1 MKTIFRVASTEL
13 KTLFY
18 SPIAW
23 FLIIIFFIQ
32 AGIPYIST
40 LESLARDQ
48 DAGLKL
54 NISFIDVIFFGN
66 RSVFSSVMQN
76 LYLYLPL
83 LTMGLI
89 SRETSSGTIRLLY
102 SSPIHV
108 RDIVLGKFLSMMV
121 MCLLLVAVVGIF
133 IVSSYF
139 TVQSPDTGQLLSSLL
154 GLYLL
159 LLSYAAIGLFMS
171 SLTNYQVV
179 AAVCTFVVV
188 WVLQYVGGLWQG
200 VAFVRSLTYF
210 LSISG
215 RTGKMLEGLITSKD
229 LIYFILII
237 YLFLGL
243 AVYKLRAGMES
254 TPAVVRVGRYALL
267 FASVLT
273 IGYVSSIPQLVAYFD
288 VTRDQKNTI
297 TPAGQRIIAELGD
310 APLEVTGYANM
321 LDQFFEFGSP
331 DAYNSNLAKW
341 EPYMRF
347 KHNIVL
353 KNVMYY
359 DTINQT
365 NNMMRWYPG
374 KNLGQVAKQVA
385 DSRDLPLSELK
396 KPAEI
401 RKIID
406 LSDEPGWYTMQ
417 LKYKD
422 RTTFL
427 RVFPDN
433 ERWPSET
440 EVSAAFKR
448 LLQAKM
454 PKIVFVTGQLER
466 RIDKMGDREYR
477 MIANLKSF
485 RHSLLNQGFDVD
497 TVSLETDVIPPGIA
511 ALVLA
516 DPRTVLSPAAMGKLQ
531 QYIDQGGN
539 LLIAGEPGKQYIINP
554 LIKQFGVQLM
564 DGTIIYRSKDL
575 QPELAVPHA
584 AEGTPELYPGLEHSE
599 HEKAVVTMPT
609 ATALSYAG
617 QAANGTKNEG
627 TNDLTIK
634 PLLMTDS
641 AKSWLKKGRVVTDSA
656 AIEYMAKEGDE
667 RKDLP
672 TAVSLTRKINHRQQ
686 RIVIAGDA
694 DFMAN
699 TEQQRFNV
707 RSINFAFNTGLF
719 SWLSNGEFPVYS
731 SRPPAID
738 IKVLVTKD
746 QVKMHRI
753 FYLWV
758 LPGILLVFGTIL
770 LLRRK
775 RK

>member
-32 AGIPYIST
+32 AGIPYLSN

-48 DAGLKL
+48 DSGLKL
-54 NISFIDVIFFGN
+54 NISFMETIFYGN
-66 RSVFSSVMQN
+66 RGVFGSVMQN

-102 SSPIHV
+102 SSPISV

-121 MCLLLVAVVGIF
+121 MCLLLTAVVGVF
-133 IVSSYF
+133 IVSGYF
-139 TVQSPDTGQLLSSLL
+139 TVQSPDMGQLLSGLL

-159 LLSYAAIGLFMS
+159 LCAYAAIGLFMS

-179 AAVCTFVVV
+179 AAVCTFVIV
-188 WVLQYVGGLWQG
+188 WVLEYVGGLWQG

-215 RTGKMLEGLITSKD
+215 RTGKMLGGLITSKD
-229 LIYFILII
+229 VIYFILII
-237 YLFLGL
+237 YLFLAL

-254 TPAVVRVGRYALL
+254 TPVAVKVGRYALL
-267 FASVLT
+267 VSFVLMV
-273 IGYVSSIPQLVAYFD
+273 GYVSSIPQLVVYSD
-288 VTRDQKNTI
+288 VTRNQKNTI

-310 APLEVTGYANM
+310 EPLEVTGYANM
-321 LDQFFEFGSP
+321 LGQYFELGSP

-353 KNVMYY
+353 KNMMYY
-359 DTINQT
+359 DTIGGA

-374 KNLGQVAKQVA
+374 KSLEQVAKQVS
-385 DSRDLPLSELK
+385 DSRDLGLSELK

-417 LKYKD
+417 LKYKG
-422 RTTFL
+422 RKTFL

-433 ERWPSET
+433 ERWPTET

-448 LLQAKM
+448 LLQTKM
-454 PKIVFVTGQLER
+454 PKIIFVTGQLER
-466 RIDKMGDREYR
+466 SIDKMGDREYR
-477 MIANLKSF
+477 MVANLKSF
-485 RHSLLNQGFDVD
+485 RYSLLNQGFDVD
-497 TVSLETDVIPPGIA
+497 TVSLETGVIPPGIA

-516 DPRTVLSPAAMGKLQ
+516 DPRTVLSPAATGKLQ

-539 LLIAGEPGKQYIINP
+539 LLIAGEPGKQSIINP
-554 LIKQFGVQLM
+554 LIRQFGVQLM
-564 DGTIIYRSKDL
+564 DGTIVYRSKDL
-575 QPELAVPHA
+575 QPELAIPHA
-584 AEGTPELYPGLEHSE
+584 AEGAPELYPGLQHSY
-599 HEKAVVTMPT
+599 HEEAVVSMPT
-609 ATALSYAG
+609 ATALAYTDAG
-617 QAANGTKNEG
+617 RFTV
-627 TNDLTIK
+627 K
-634 PLLMTDS
+634 PLLVTDS
-641 AKSWLKKGRVVTDSA
+641 SISWLKKGKLVTDSA
-656 AIEYMAKEGDE
+656 AIEYMAEEGDV

-672 TAVSLTRKINHRQQ
+672 TAVSLTRQINGRQQ

-699 TEQQRFNV
+699 IEQQRFNM
-707 RSINFAFNTGLF
+707 RTINFEFNTGVF
-719 SWLSNGEFPVYS
+719 SWLSYGEFPVFS
-731 SRPPAID
+731 SRPAPID
-738 IKVLVTKD
+738 TRVLVTKG
-746 QVKMHRI
+746 QVKVHRI

-758 LPGILLVFGTIL
+758 LPGIMLVFGVIL

>member
-32 AGIPYIST
+32 AGIPYLAT

-66 RSVFSSVMQN
+66 RGVFSSVMQN

-108 RDIVLGKFLSMMV
+108 RDIVLGKFLAMMV
-121 MCLLLVAVVGIF
+121 MCLLLVAVVGVF
-133 IVSSYF
+133 VGSSYF
-139 TVQSPDTGQLLSSLL
+139 TVQSPDTGKLLSSLL

-159 LLSYAAIGLFMS
+159 LCAYAAIGLFMS

-179 AAVCTFVVV
+179 AAVCTFMVV

-215 RTGKMLEGLITSKD
+215 RTGKMLNGLITSKD
-229 LIYFILII
+229 LIYFVLII
-237 YLFLGL
+237 YLFLSL
-243 AVYKLRAGMES
+243 AMYKLRTGMES
-254 TPAVVRVGRYALL
+254 TRAVIRVGRYTLL
-267 FASVLT
+267 LSSVLM

-288 VTRDQKNTI
+288 ATRDQDNTI
-297 TPAGQRIIAELGD
+297 TPSTQRIIAELGD
-310 APLEVTGYANM
+310 EPLEVTGYANM
-321 LDQFFEFGSP
+321 LDQFFDFGSP
-331 DAYNSNLAKW
+331 DAYNSNLGKW

-347 KHNIVL
+347 KHNIAL

-374 KNLGQVAKQVA
+374 KNLEQVAKQVA
-385 DSRDLPLSELK
+385 DSRDLGLSELK
-396 KPAEI
+396 KPSEI

-417 LKYKD
+417 LKYKG

-433 ERWPSET
+433 QRWPSET
-440 EVSAAFKR
+440 EVSAALKR

-454 PKIVFVTGQLER
+454 PKIVFVTGHLER
-466 RIDKMGDREYR
+466 SIYKMGDREYR
-477 MIANLKSF
+477 MITNLKSF
-485 RHSLLNQGFDVD
+485 RNSLLNQGFDVD
-497 TVSLETDVIPPGIA
+497 TLSLETEGIPPGIA

-516 DPRTVLSPAAMGKLQ
+516 DPRTVLSPVAMGKLQ

-539 LLIAGEPGKQYIINP
+539 LLIAGEPGKQSIINP
-554 LIKQFGVQLM
+554 LIRQFGVQLM
-564 DGTIIYRSKDL
+564 DGTIVYRSKDL
-575 QPELAVPHA
+575 QPELAIPYA
-584 AEGTPELYPGLEHSE
+584 AEGTPELYPGLQHSY
-599 HEKAVVTMPT
+599 HERSLVTMPT
-609 ATALSYAG
+609 ATALAYMDTG
-617 QAANGTKNEG
+617 GF
-627 TNDLTIK
+627 TIK
-634 PLLMTDS
+634 SLLLTDS
-641 AKSWLKKGRVVTDSA
+641 SKSWLKKGKLVTDSA

-667 RKDLP
+667 RKDFP

-699 TEQQRFNV
+699 KEQQRFNV
-707 RSINFAFNTGLF
+707 RAINFIFNTGLF

-731 SRPPAID
+731 SRPTAID
-738 IKVLVTKD
+738 TRVFVTKD

-758 LPGILLVFGTIL
+758 LPGILVVFGTIL